1 MVTSAILSWL
11 NAAPQLSG
19 EKLNWNYLP
28 SYSGWS
34 LTIPKA
40 ETRTDILGNTRERW
54 QLKITRRYTIQSNA
68 DRLAV
73 VEALEDLAAWAE
85 ENPPDLE
92 SRLPDERPQAPCK
105 RATVR
110 RTALSESQFT
120 SRNNSGI
127 EDISITI
134 LLEES

>member
-1 MVTSAILSWL
+1 MEIKTILSWL
-11 NAAPQLSG
+11 SAAPRLSG
-19 EKLNWNYLP
+19 EKLNFNYLP

-40 ETRTDILGNTRERW
+40 ETRMDILGNRRERW
-54 QLKITRRYTIQSNA
+54 QLKITWRQTIQSNA

-73 VEALEDLAAWAE
+73 VEALEGLAAWAK
-85 ENPPDLE
+85 ENPPE
-92 SRLPDERPQAPCK
+92 HMRLKVSGLPE
-105 RATVR
+105 
-110 RTALSESQFT
+110 FT

>member
-1 MVTSAILSWL
+1 MEIRTILSWIS
-11 NAAPQLSG
+11 AAPQLSG
-19 EKLNWNYLP
+19 EHLNFNYLP

-40 ETRTDILGNTRERW
+40 ETHMDILGNCRENW

-73 VEALEDLAAWAE
+73 VEALEDLAAWARA
-85 ENPPDLE
+85 NPPENACLKVVG
-92 SRLPDERPQAPCK
+92 LPE
-105 RATVR
+105 
-110 RTALSESQFT
+110 FT

-127 EDISITI
+127 EDISITMNV
-134 LLEES
+134 ECSE